1 MSKYWALTFYFIS
14 CFSLTAFGEDIP
26 TEQPLENDIPVEQ
39 KAPIK
44 KVPVQQLAASKQQV
58 PEQLFPSLAI
68 KKIKTSVEKD
78 SSPQADEIKYAE
90 QRKVLNQTLT
100 SQDCDP
106 VTVRPIHFSFTQEQI
121 NLSTNRTNATY
132 NERIGLTGVTANIED
147 PSGFFLGAGSYFAS
161 TGKRGGFIGIGVN
174 TGYSLL
180 INNTLR
186 LTPSLFIGGSGG
198 AGVDSTGGGWIVRPS
213 FAATVDLKYVWLGGG
228 ISYLTAPQGY
238 LRSTQPFAQISIPY
252 DFMFTDFLFY
262 PENYPQK
269 TPAEQVTG
277 TTYRKFRISP
287 VAKSYNTPAL
297 LKTTTNISL
306 ADNIKLAGV
315 NIEHFMNKNW
325 FFNLELLGAFT
336 KEIKGYMTLMG
347 GPGFSYELLEDL
359 YVEPQIKV
367 GMLGGGNANVA
378 GGIGTEPSVD
388 LVWEAGRRTNLNF
401 GIGYLYSFGGDF
413 RFFTSHLGLGVHFDA
428 HETQERYD
436 DTFRGY
442 ALSSHQQSN
451 WKVALSN
458 SHYFI
463 ERDTDENIE
472 LIGMG
477 LRYFLTPWFSLDGMA
492 FWPYLGNASGYAAGT
507 IGPSFETKILG
518 SPLGVIASF
527 AAGPAARAK
536 KMPVGNGLVYTGN
549 GGLSYNI
556 NKELS
561 IFSTFGFVKYAGAGY
576 ANTVTGGL
584 NYSFGLPSYK
594 YN

>member
-1 MSKYWALTFYFIS
+1 M
-14 CFSLTAFGEDIP
+14 
-26 TEQPLENDIPVEQ
+26 
-39 KAPIK
+39 
-44 KVPVQQLAASKQQV
+44 
-58 PEQLFPSLAI
+58 
-68 KKIKTSVEKD
+68 
-78 SSPQADEIKYAE
+78 
-90 QRKVLNQTLT
+90 
-100 SQDCDP
+100 
-106 VTVRPIHFSFTQEQI
+106 
-121 NLSTNRTNATY
+121 
-132 NERIGLTGVTANIED
+132 
-147 PSGFFLGAGSYFAS
+147 
-161 TGKRGGFIGIGVN
+161 
-174 TGYSLL
+174 
-180 INNTLR
+180 
-186 LTPSLFIGGSGG
+186 
-198 AGVDSTGGGWIVRPS
+198 
-213 FAATVDLKYVWLGGG
+213 DLKYLWLGGG
-228 ISYLTAPQGY
+228 ISYLSAPQGY

-262 PENYPQK
+262 PKSYPQK
-269 TPAEQVTG
+269 NPAEQIAN

-297 LKTTTNISL
+297 LKTTTGTPLAKNIY
-306 ADNIKLAGV
+306 LAGV
-315 NIEHFMNKNW
+315 NIEHFMTKDW
-325 FFNLELLGAFT
+325 FFNLELLGAFK
-336 KEIKGYMTLMG
+336 KEVKGYMTLMG
-347 GPGFSYELLEDL
+347 GPGYSYELLEDF
-359 YVEPQIKV
+359 YVEPQIKF
-367 GMLGGGNANVA
+367 GMLGGGSTNVA
-378 GGIGTEPSVD
+378 GGIGTEPAVD
-388 LVWEAGRRTNLNF
+388 FVWEAGQHTNINF

-413 RFFTSHLGLGVHFDA
+413 RFFTSHLGIGVHFDA

-436 DTFRGY
+436 ETFRGY

-477 LRYFLTPWFSLDGMA
+477 LRYFITPWFSLDGMA

-594 YN
+594 YK